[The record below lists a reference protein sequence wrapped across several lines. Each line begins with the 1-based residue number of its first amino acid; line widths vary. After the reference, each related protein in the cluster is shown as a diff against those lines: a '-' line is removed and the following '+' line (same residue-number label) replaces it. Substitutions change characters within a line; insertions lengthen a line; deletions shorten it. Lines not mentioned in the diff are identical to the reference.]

1 MKTETRNTRARLL
14 TAIALLLLPA
24 TAAVAQ
30 DLNNDARIR
39 ARMERSMRRD
49 SAAQSN
55 QSAEPVRT
63 ARPVNQ
69 TRPAQPAD
77 TLRSGSDGDLN
88 ARLLER
94 MQRGTRRESDTQ
106 SNQSAE
112 PVRTA
117 RPVNQT
123 RPAQPADTLRS
134 GSDGDLNARLL
145 ERMQRGTRRDST
157 ATNDEPADREEQV
170 IYQPIPLPTEP
181 LTMSDRALYW
191 SRFWDNSANRFPRYY
206 TFRDTIIVNPL
217 FMPVLFK
224 KKNLD
229 NVRRIVFYHPTDL
242 NERLWERP
250 LYRPVQPFKRTEDR
264 MMLRDYAYRYVR
276 HYHPNYFRHSA
287 DDLPVERTLRMRF
300 SGNVQVPVYRFEHSA
315 EDYDA
320 PPKFIPD
327 RRYWTS
333 SFESSLR
340 FSQNYVSPNWYK
352 EGTSNMNILTKNLF
366 QYDYAR
372 DRIQV
377 KNLLQ
382 IDVSVYTAS
391 DDSLRNYKF
400 GDNLLRFYSNFGY
413 RAFSKWFYTLDGEF
427 KAPLFTNY
435 KKSTT
440 IKQVALFSP
449 FIVNV
454 GLGMKYDLEKKF
466 RTRGRSLKLAV
477 NVAPISY
484 TYMYSL
490 DNAIDRSPHGFPKDA
505 TGAYEHVLHKIGST
519 VRMDILLKPNRN
531 VTWKSRLYYNTTY
544 KNVLAE
550 FENSLD
556 MAISRFFSTMINVYL
571 RFDDSVT
578 KTPGYDSYV
587 QTNEI
592 LSFGF
597 SYKW

>member
-1 MKTETRNTRARLL
+1 MKTSKQRTKAALSL
-14 TAIALLLLPA
+14 AVAALLLTHMA
-24 TAAVAQ
+24 EAQ
-30 DLNNDARIR
+30 DLNSDARIR
-39 ARMERSMRRD
+39 ARMERALRRD
-49 SAAQSN
+49 TTTTPQ
-55 QSAEPVRT
+55 ETPKPT
-63 ARPVNQ
+63 PI
-69 TRPAQPAD
+69 AQPTQRTHSTD
-77 TLRSGSDGDLN
+77 TLRTEPGDLN
-88 ARLLER
+88 ARLRER
-94 MQRGTRRESDTQ
+94 MEQRAAHHDPVT
-106 SNQSAE
+106 E
-112 PVRTA
+112 PIA
-117 RPVNQT
+117 DE
-123 RPAQPADTLRS
+123 AQPEHP
-134 GSDGDLNARLL
+134 LL
-145 ERMQRGTRRDST
+145 P
-157 ATNDEPADREEQV
+157 PA
-170 IYQPIPLPTEP
+170 P

-191 SRFWDNSANRFPRYY
+191 SRRWDNSANRFPRYY

-229 NVRRIVFYHPTDL
+229 NARRIVFYHPTDL
-242 NERLWERP
+242 NARPWEQP
-250 LYRPVQPFKRTEDR
+250 LYRPVRLFERTENC
-264 MMLRDYAYRYVR
+264 MIVRDYAYRYVR

-287 DDLPVERTLRMRF
+287 DDLPVERTLRMRM
-300 SGNVQVPVYRFEHSA
+300 SGNVQVPVYHFDRTA
-315 EDYDA
+315 DDYDA

-352 EGTSNMNILTKNLF
+352 EGTSNLNILTKNLF

-372 DRIQV
+372 DRIQL

-391 DDSLRNYKF
+391 DDTLRNYKF

-413 RAFSKWFYTLDGEF
+413 RAFSRWFYTLDGEF

-435 KKSTT
+435 KKNTNVP
-440 IKQVALFSP
+440 QVAFLSP
-449 FIVNV
+449 FIVNT
-454 GLGMKYDLEKKF
+454 GLGMKYDLDKKF
-466 RTRGRSLKLAV
+466 RARHRSLKLSV
-477 NVAPISY
+477 NIAPISY

-490 DNAIDRSPHGFPKDA
+490 DATVDRSPHGFAKTA
-505 TGAYEHVLHKIGST
+505 TGLYERTLHKFGST
-519 VRMDILLKPNRN
+519 IRMDMVLKPNRN

-544 KNVLAE
+544 QNVLAE

-556 MAISRFFSTMINVYL
+556 MAISRFFSTMINVYM

-587 QTNEI
+587 QTNEV
-592 LSFGF
+592 LSFGL

>member
-1 MKTETRNTRARLL
+1 MKTVKQRTKAALSL
-14 TAIALLLLPA
+14 AVAALLLTHMA
-24 TAAVAQ
+24 EAQ
-30 DLNNDARIR
+30 DLNSDARIR
-39 ARMERSMRRD
+39 ARMERALRRD
-49 SAAQSN
+49 TTTTPQ
-55 QSAEPVRT
+55 ETPKPT
-63 ARPVNQ
+63 PI
-69 TRPAQPAD
+69 AQPTQRTHSTD
-77 TLRSGSDGDLN
+77 TLRTEPGDLN
-88 ARLLER
+88 ARLRER
-94 MQRGTRRESDTQ
+94 MEQRAAHHDPVT
-106 SNQSAE
+106 E
-112 PVRTA
+112 PIA
-117 RPVNQT
+117 DD
-123 RPAQPADTLRS
+123 AQPEQP
-134 GSDGDLNARLL
+134 LL
-145 ERMQRGTRRDST
+145 P
-157 ATNDEPADREEQV
+157 PA
-170 IYQPIPLPTEP
+170 P

-191 SRFWDNSANRFPRYY
+191 SRRWDNSANRFPRYY

-229 NVRRIVFYHPTDL
+229 NARRIVFYHPTDL
-242 NERLWERP
+242 NERPWEQP
-250 LYRPVQPFKRTEDR
+250 LYRPAKPFERIENC
-264 MMLRDYAYRYVR
+264 MIVRDYAYRYVR

-287 DDLPVERTLRMRF
+287 DDLPVERTLQMRM
-300 SGNVQVPVYRFEHSA
+300 SGNVQVPVYHFDRTA
-315 EDYDA
+315 DDYDA

-352 EGTSNMNILTKNLF
+352 EGTSNLNILTKNLF

-372 DRIQV
+372 DRIQL

-391 DDSLRNYKF
+391 DDTLRNYKF

-413 RAFSKWFYTLDGEF
+413 RAFSRWFYTLDGEF

-435 KKSTT
+435 KKNTNVP
-440 IKQVALFSP
+440 QVAFLSP
-449 FIVNV
+449 FIVNM
-454 GLGMKYDLEKKF
+454 GLGMKYDLDKKF
-466 RTRGRSLKLAV
+466 RARHRSLKLSV
-477 NVAPISY
+477 NIAPISY

-490 DNAIDRSPHGFPKDA
+490 DATVDRSPHGFAKTA
-505 TGAYEHVLHKIGST
+505 TGLYERTFHKFGST
-519 VRMDILLKPNRN
+519 IRMDMILKPNRN

-544 KNVLAE
+544 QNVLAE

-556 MAISRFFSTMINVYL
+556 MAISRFFSTMINVYM

-587 QTNEI
+587 QTNEV

>member
-1 MKTETRNTRARLL
+1 MKTAKQRTKAALSL
-14 TAIALLLLPA
+14 AVAALLLTHMA
-24 TAAVAQ
+24 EAQ
-30 DLNNDARIR
+30 DLNSDARIR
-39 ARMERSMRRD
+39 ARMERALRRD
-49 SAAQSN
+49 TTTTPQ
-55 QSAEPVRT
+55 ETPKPT
-63 ARPVNQ
+63 PI
-69 TRPAQPAD
+69 AQPTQRTHSTD
-77 TLRSGSDGDLN
+77 TLRNEPGDLN
-88 ARLLER
+88 ARLRER
-94 MQRGTRRESDTQ
+94 MEQRAAHHDPVT
-106 SNQSAE
+106 E
-112 PVRTA
+112 PIA
-117 RPVNQT
+117 DD
-123 RPAQPADTLRS
+123 AQPEQP
-134 GSDGDLNARLL
+134 LL
-145 ERMQRGTRRDST
+145 
-157 ATNDEPADREEQV
+157 P
-170 IYQPIPLPTEP
+170 PTP

-191 SRFWDNSANRFPRYY
+191 SRRWDNSANRFPRYY

-229 NVRRIVFYHPTDL
+229 NARRIVFYHPIDL
-242 NERLWERP
+242 NARPWEQP
-250 LYRPVQPFKRTEDR
+250 LYRPVRLFERTENC
-264 MMLRDYAYRYVR
+264 MIVRDYAYRYVR

-287 DDLPVERTLRMRF
+287 DDLPVERTLRMRM
-300 SGNVQVPVYRFEHSA
+300 SGNVQVPVYHFDRTA
-315 EDYDA
+315 DDYDA

-352 EGTSNMNILTKNLF
+352 EGTSNLNILTKNLF

-372 DRIQV
+372 DRIQL

-391 DDSLRNYKF
+391 DDTLRNYKF

-413 RAFSKWFYTLDGEF
+413 RAFSRWFYTLDGEF

-435 KKSTT
+435 KKNTDVP
-440 IKQVALFSP
+440 QVAFLSP
-449 FIVNV
+449 FIVNT

-466 RTRGRSLKLAV
+466 RARHRSLKLSV
-477 NVAPISY
+477 NIAPISY

-490 DNAIDRSPHGFPKDA
+490 DATVDRSPHGFAKTA
-505 TGAYEHVLHKIGST
+505 TGLYERTFHKFGST
-519 VRMDILLKPNRN
+519 IRMDMVLKPNRN

-544 KNVLAE
+544 QNVLAE

-556 MAISRFFSTMINVYL
+556 MAISRFFSTMINVYM

-587 QTNEI
+587 QTNEV